1 MENNINIQPSR
12 KLKIFFWIILG
23 AFSVFFAEVVSG
35 SDMFPFFRL
44 WGLLVEFPLYTLH
57 ILVLSYIVFSY
68 GKPRIYTLFI
78 AGAIFGMYEAYLT
91 KVLWN
96 PSWEPFF
103 SLAGIAVVEV
113 FVIALFWHS
122 FMSFIIPLF
131 VAESILTNS
140 REIINGLPNRI
151 KQLFSSKKK
160 GYILFVSL
168 ALLFGIFQSYNSPSP
183 MLSLVSGLS
192 TTAILILL
200 IYLWRDKTKGK
211 EYDIQMLLPNKSE
224 FSFLLSLLIIMYI
237 VMGIFI
243 RPEALPGLGPQM
255 VIWAIYAGL
264 FILLFFHLRKSRKLT
279 LPKTIGLPINFSWK
293 IVIIL
298 SLLFAIS
305 SVISNFMPRDFKDI
319 IMLMFWFLEGVI
331 GVFIL
336 FLSMKD
342 LILPRRNLNKPRP
355 VD

>member
-1 MENNINIQPSR
+1 MENNTNIQPSR

-23 AFSVFFAEVVSG
+23 ASSVFFAEVVSG

-57 ILVLSYIVFSY
+57 ILVLSYIVFNY

-78 AGAIFGMYEAYLT
+78 AGAIFGMYEAYMT

-113 FVIALFWHS
+113 IVIAFFWHP

-131 VAESILTNS
+131 VSENILTNS
-140 REIINGLPNRI
+140 RGIVNGLPNRI
-151 KQLFSSKKK
+151 RNLFLYNPKKK
-160 GYILFVSL
+160 SYILLLLL
-168 ALLFGIFQSYNSPSP
+168 AVLFGIFQSYNSPSP
-183 MLSLVSGLS
+183 IHSLLSGLS
-192 TTAILILL
+192 TTAVLMLL

-211 EYDIQMLLPNKSE
+211 EYAIQMLLPNKKE
-224 FSFLLSLLIIMYI
+224 FSVLLALLIIVYI
-237 VMGIFI
+237 VMGILI
-243 RPEALPGLGPQM
+243 RPEALPGLFPQLI
-255 VIWAIYAGL
+255 IWLIYAGL
-264 FILLFFHLRKSRKLT
+264 FILLFLHLRKSKKMA
-279 LPKTIGLPINFSWK
+279 LPKTTISPVNFSWK

-298 SLLFAIS
+298 SLLFTIS
-305 SVISNFMPRDFKDI
+305 SVISNFMLGDFRDT
-319 IMLMFWFLEGVI
+319 IMLTFWFVEGVI
-331 GVFIL
+331 GVSIL

-342 LILPRRNLNKPRP
+342 LIILWIARC
-355 VD
+355 